1 MGGVV
6 LAPFLALQPSQGGD
20 FVSAVNACLSEY
32 HFLASI
38 FSQNYTDVVLDAR
51 EKESSF
57 QFVLD
62 VLQGTVSRKP
72 LTLNNFVF

>member
-6 LAPFLALQPSQGGD
+6 LAPFLALQPSQGKD
-20 FVSAVNACLSEY
+20 FVSSVNACLSEY

-38 FSQNYTDVVLDAR
+38 FSQNYTDVVLGAR

-57 QFVLD
+57 QLVLD

-72 LTLNNFVF
+72 FTLNNFVF